1 MLPSKDDSVERK
13 IGKLSE
19 DEFRQLKQR
28 QQLQVTSKELQELE
42 QKLRTAY
49 MYKELEAQIEE
60 RKLNKLQEK
69 LQEELSHKVTAA
81 IIKSG
86 ELMEEEKAREAAKKK
101 EIYRKCLENQ
111 IYLNAV
117 RREDAFRQ
125 FLREKQIIDD
135 IARALREEELRAQE
149 AKLRLKQ
156 LTKESIESFLKAR
169 ELWKLREKEA
179 QEEEDRRIRK
189 YLAEEQNLEEKRKR
203 AIQEKVEKQ
212 AKIQDLAAQ
221 KIKEMKTDDD
231 ERAEIIAELIQEEK
245 RQALE
250 ERHRME
256 IENKMRQRM
265 DFVKSL
271 EKQRQEEEQKRK
283 EEREKDALFAQ
294 QMMDKMAEEDKL
306 EQMSNEKRR
315 QKQIAHRRIIQEL
328 IEAKKQKREEER
340 KQMAWFEQLQ
350 LEKEQERCRLIEE
363 ERRRLLQ
370 EHAANLIGYL
380 PRGLLREDDFS
391 YLGEEFRRDF
401 LRSTNKENY

>member
-156 LTKESIESFLKAR
+156 LTKESIERFLKAR

-221 KIKEMKTDDD
+221 KIKETKTDDD